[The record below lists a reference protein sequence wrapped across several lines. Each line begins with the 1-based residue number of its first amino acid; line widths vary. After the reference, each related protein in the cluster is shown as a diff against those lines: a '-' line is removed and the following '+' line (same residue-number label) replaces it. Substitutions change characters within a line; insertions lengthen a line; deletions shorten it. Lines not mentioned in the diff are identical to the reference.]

1 MLLPESL
8 FFWIFGNKSSLR
20 SLLYSYKL
28 STKLGC
34 VMIKF
39 SYKNLPIFYKVF
51 IPVILSLGLLI
62 IYFEALL
69 LPGLEANMMK
79 EKEYFLKNMVST
91 PVSMIKQYYERY
103 KSGELSEEDA
113 RTRAFERIRSFR
125 YDSVNYY
132 FIFDRDHMLMHGYKK
147 QNEGKVIKDY
157 VDERGFHHL
166 QSGIDKIDAGEEAF
180 IKYYFKK
187 PPLDEVQPKLTYLHL
202 FEPWG
207 LYVGTGIY
215 IDDIDAQ
222 MSAINME
229 VLISLLIILAVIIIV
244 LSYIIRSQVAKP
256 VKELVSLAEKVSL
269 GDVSFEIS
277 NTNQDEL
284 GKLSGAFAD
293 MKSVLVS
300 LTDEIGVLT
309 NAASNGK
316 LDIRGNSNKFSGKFA
331 DIIDGFNGTLNE
343 IIKPLNVTA
352 EYVDRISKGDIPV
365 KIADEYKGDFNE
377 IKNNINQLI
386 DSLNLYIND
395 IAVFIDEHKKG
406 DLDCKIDPNKFNGD
420 FAKMARGS
428 NEAVEIYVD
437 AIKEILNVV
446 SKYSNG
452 DFSVLM
458 RQFPGKQALAN
469 DVVNQVKYNIE
480 NVVKEVNE
488 LSTQMNLGNLDRRA
502 QEEQYE
508 GAFKEMIAGLNKT
521 LDAVIHP
528 LNVSAEY
535 VDRISKG
542 DIPPKIEDDY
552 QGDFNE
558 LKNNLN
564 TMIDTLNFFIKDM
577 THMSSQHI
585 NGQIDVFMQEEKYMG
600 VFGSMAKG
608 MNDTVKDHIAGILR
622 ILDVI
627 DEYGKGNFALVM
639 EDLKGQRII
648 ATQRVNKFRNN
659 LLNVQKELDILANAA
674 AEGHLDI
681 RASYSQFEGGWQD
694 IIKGANSML
703 ENASIPIAEFV
714 DLLERV
720 AVYDLRNLPRDDYKG
735 DWMRLSKAI
744 ALIIEA
750 FGTITVGFKQI
761 SEGNFAI
768 LKVLEDTPKKSDYDE
783 LSPAA
788 TKMIQ
793 AIISLTTEVVKVAKE
808 SSEGNFDIRADIN
821 KFEGEYQ
828 NVMKGLNDVVE
839 SFVSPLNLSMDYFAN
854 IASGKDLALID
865 TKDYKG
871 GFKEL
876 TSNINKVAEFMN
888 NVTSDIALTANA
900 AVEGKLSTR
909 INTEKYPGT
918 WKNITEGIN
927 LILDSIIKPINEAMQ
942 ILEVMSKGDFTHS
955 MEGNYKGDHAK
966 LKSSINSL
974 VEALNN
980 LVYEIS
986 EAANNVAQ
994 SAISISQ
1001 TTDTIS
1007 AASHEQSSQVDEVA
1021 AAMEEMAR
1029 TITENSTNAAT
1040 TAEYANNNGK
1050 IAEEGGHVVENTI
1063 NKMREI
1069 AEVVNQSAKNI
1080 ERLGQSSTQIG
1091 EIISV
1096 IEEIADQT
1104 NLLALNAAIEAARAG
1119 EQGRGFAVVA
1129 DEVRKL
1135 AERTTEA
1142 TKQIST
1148 MIKGIQA
1155 ETSEAVH
1162 VMHKGNE
1169 EVSEGISLAD
1179 NAGVALQEVVNSTK
1193 NVLQMINS
1201 IAASSEEQA
1210 ATSEEISKN
1219 INTISIATNESAQSI
1234 ESIAQSSDDLTG
1246 LTRNLTELVSNFK
1259 IRGASNKNK
1268 LQHSNVSRERNMLAD
1283 NNDIWD

>member
-1 MLLPESL
+1 MD
-8 FFWIFGNKSSLR
+8 
-20 SLLYSYKL
+20 
-28 STKLGC
+28 
-34 VMIKF
+34 
-39 SYKNLPIFYKVF
+39 
-51 IPVILSLGLLI
+51 
-62 IYFEALL
+62 IY
-69 LPGLEANMMK
+69 
-79 EKEYFLKNMVST
+79 V
-91 PVSMIKQYYERY
+91 
-103 KSGELSEEDA
+103 
-113 RTRAFERIRSFR
+113 
-125 YDSVNYY
+125 
-132 FIFDRDHMLMHGYKK
+132 
-147 QNEGKVIKDY
+147 
-157 VDERGFHHL
+157 
-166 QSGIDKIDAGEEAF
+166 
-180 IKYYFKK
+180 
-187 PPLDEVQPKLTYLHL
+187 
-202 FEPWG
+202 
-207 LYVGTGIY
+207 
-215 IDDIDAQ
+215 
-222 MSAINME
+222 
-229 VLISLLIILAVIIIV
+229 SLLIIMSVIIIV

-277 NTNQDEL
+277 NTNKDEL

-352 EYVDRISKGDIPV
+352 EYVDRISKGDIPI
-365 KIADEYKGDFNE
+365 KIEDEYKGDFNE

-395 IAVFIDEHKKG
+395 VAVFIDEHKKG
-406 DLDCKIDPNKFNGD
+406 DLDCKIDSNKFNGD

-452 DFSVLM
+452 DFSVLI

-502 QEEQYE
+502 HEEQYE
-508 GAFKEMIAGLNKT
+508 GAFKEMISGLNQT
-521 LDAVIHP
+521 LDAVINP
-528 LNVSAEY
+528 LNISAEY
-535 VDRISKG
+535 VARISKG
-542 DIPPKIEDDY
+542 DIPQKIEDEAK
-552 QGDFNE
+552 GDFNE

-564 TMIDTLNFFIKDM
+564 TLIDTLNFFVEDM
-577 THMSSQHI
+577 THMSTQHI
-585 NGQIDVFMQEEKYMG
+585 EGRIDVYMQEEKFMG
-600 VFGSMAKG
+600 VFQTMAKG
-608 MNDTVKDHIAGILR
+608 MNDTVKDHIAGVLR
-622 ILDVI
+622 ILEVV
-627 DEYGKGNFALVM
+627 DEYGKGNFDLEM
-639 EDLKGQRII
+639 EEMKGQRII
-648 ATQRVNKFRNN
+648 ATQRTRKFRQN
-659 LLNVQKELDILANAA
+659 LLSVQNELDKLAKA
-674 AEGHLDI
+674 AEEGDLDV
-681 RASYSQFEGGWQD
+681 RAEYSQFEGGWQD

-703 ENASIPIAEFV
+703 HNAATPISEFV
-714 DLLERV
+714 EILSKV
-720 AVYDLRNLPRDDYKG
+720 VVYDLRKEASVSYNGDWAKLANSINTIINELRIMTTGFIQISKG
-735 DWMRLSKAI
+735 DLSMY
-744 ALIIEA
+744 ED
-750 FGTITVGFKQI
+750 
-761 SEGNFAI
+761 
-768 LKVLEDTPKKSDYDE
+768 LKKNPQYSDYDE
-783 LSPAA
+783 LNPASL
-788 TKMIQ
+788 KMFESIL
-793 AIISLTTEVVKVAKE
+793 ALTNDTVQIAKE
-808 SSEGNFDIRADIN
+808 AANGNFEVRADLS
-821 KFEGEYQ
+821 KFEGEYR
-828 NVMKGLNDVVE
+828 NVMQGLNDVVE
-839 SFVSPLNLSMDYFAN
+839 AFVSPLNLSMDYFAN
-854 IASGKDLALID
+854 IASGKDLAIID

-918 WKNITEGIN
+918 WKDITEGIN
-927 LILDSIIKPINEAMQ
+927 QILDSIIKPINEAMQ
-942 ILEVMSKGDFTHS
+942 ILEVMSKGDFTLS
-955 MEGNYKGDHAK
+955 MQGNYKGDHAK

-986 EAANNVAQ
+986 EAANNVSQ

-1050 IAEEGGHVVENTI
+1050 IAEEGGHVVANTI